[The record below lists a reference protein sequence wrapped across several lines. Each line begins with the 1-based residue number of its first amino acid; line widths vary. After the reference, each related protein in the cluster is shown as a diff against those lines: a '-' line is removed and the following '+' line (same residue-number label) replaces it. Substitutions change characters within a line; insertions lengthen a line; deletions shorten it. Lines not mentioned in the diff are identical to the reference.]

1 MNLWLN
7 HISINYNQE
16 NIFFDFKIISSS
28 TAFYCIS
35 SDTKKKKQSKEKTT
49 YSTVSWYDVDYYDD
63 DSDILITF

>member
-35 SDTKKKKQSKEKTT
+35 SDTKKTKQGT